1 MASQPKR
8 YYTPEEYLALERAAD
23 YKSEYVAGEIFA
35 MAGASE
41 DHNTIAGN
49 IFRLLGNQFQGGPC
63 RVYISDMR
71 VQVAATGMYTYPDVV
86 AVCGPREFADA
97 HRDTLLNPTVVVEVL
112 SPSTEAY
119 DRGAKAAYYRR
130 LPALAEY
137 MLVAQDQMHI
147 EHYAR
152 QGAGWFLT
160 ELAAPDDLLRLP
172 ALDAALPL
180 AAIYENVEFPPDIA
194 PRRNEER
201 EEPD

>member
-71 VQVAATGMYTYPDVV
+71 VQVATTGMYTYPDVV

-97 HRDTLLNPTVVVEVL
+97 HRDSLLNPTVIVEVL
-112 SPSTEAY
+112 SPSTQDY
-119 DRGAKAAYYRR
+119 DRGAKFDYYWRQ
-130 LPALAEY
+130 PSLAEY
-137 MLVAQDQMHI
+137 VLVAQDQMRV
-147 EHYAR
+147 EHFAR
-152 QGAGWFLT
+152 QGAGWLLT
-160 ELAAPDDLLRLP
+160 LARAPADLLRLP

-180 AAIYENVEFPPDIA
+180 AVIYENVEFPAPDRA
-194 PRRNEER
+194 TG
-201 EEPD
+201 

>member
-1 MASQPKR
+1 MASQPNR
-8 YYTPEEYLALERAAD
+8 YYTPEEYLTLERAAD
-23 YKSEYVAGEIFA
+23 YKSEYVAGEILA

-49 IFRLLGNQFQGGPC
+49 IFRLLGNQCQDGPC
-63 RVYISDMR
+63 RIFMSDMR
-71 VQVAATGMYTYPDVV
+71 VRVAATGMYTYPDVV

-97 HRDTLLNPTVVVEVL
+97 HRDTLLNPTVIIEVL

-137 MLVAQDQMHI
+137 VLVAQDQMHV
-147 EHYAR
+147 EHFAR
-152 QGAGWFLT
+152 QGAGWLLI
-160 ELAAPDDLLRLP
+160 EMSAPNAILRLP

-180 AAIYENVEFPPDIA
+180 TAIYANVEFPP
-194 PRRNEER
+194 PNEVLSAER
-201 EEPD
+201 

>member
-49 IFRLLGNQFQGGPC
+49 IFRLLGNQFQGRPC
-63 RVYISDMR
+63 LVYISDMR

-97 HRDTLLNPTVVVEVL
+97 HRDTLLNPAVIIEVL

-137 MLVAQDQMHI
+137 VLVAQDQMHV
-147 EHYAR
+147 EHYVR
-152 QGAGWFLT
+152 QGAGWLLT
-160 ELAAPDDLLRLP
+160 EVGAPDDILRLP

-180 AAIYENVEFPPDIA
+180 AAIYANVEFPPDIA
-194 PRRNEER
+194 PRRREER
-201 EEPD
+201 EEYD

>member
-1 MASQPKR
+1 MASQSKR
-8 YYTPEEYLALERAAD
+8 YYTPEEYLTLERAAD

-35 MAGASE
+35 VAGASE

-49 IFRLLGNQFQGGPC
+49 IFRLLGNQCQGGPF
-63 RVYISDMR
+63 RIFMSDMR
-71 VQVAATGMYTYPDVV
+71 VRVAATGMYTYPDVV

-97 HRDTLLNPTVVVEVL
+97 HRDTLLNPTVIIEVL

-137 MLVAQDQMHI
+137 VLVAQDQMHV
-147 EHYAR
+147 EHFAR
-152 QGAGWFLT
+152 QGAGWLLI
-160 ELAAPDDLLRLP
+160 EMSAPNAILRLP

-180 AAIYENVEFPPDIA
+180 TAIYANVEFPP
-194 PRRNEER
+194 PNEVLSAER
-201 EEPD
+201 